1 MNLLNTSTFGFAFVV
16 ATLLFLLLS
25 CFIILLLLLYKK
37 HQNQHR
43 KEMVMLKNTYEQ
55 ALLQSQV
62 EVQEA
67 TFSTLGKE
75 LHDNLGQLLSTAKM
89 LINVTSMNLE
99 NVPDSLNTADETIS
113 KALSELRSLSK
124 TLNKEWLSQFDLI
137 ENLKREIARINTSK
151 TVQVHLEE
159 CGKLYLDPD
168 KQIILF
174 RIIQE
179 AIQNSIKHASAENGS
194 IKLDGYANPIEI
206 TVVDDGVGFH
216 PSGKTDGV
224 GILNMKQRTKS
235 VGGTLQIQSYKDKGT
250 TILIQL
256 PI

>member
-137 ENLKREIARINTSK
+137 DNLKREINRINTSK

-159 CGKLYLDPD
+159 FDKLYLDTD

-179 AIQNSIKHASAENGS
+179 AIQNSIKHASAKNIS
-194 IKLDGYANPIEI
+194 IKLNAATSRVEI
-206 TVVDDGVGFH
+206 TVADDGLGFD
-216 PSGKTDGV
+216 PVGKTDGV
-224 GILNMKQRTKS
+224 GILNMKQRTKLL
-235 VGGTLQIQSYKDKGT
+235 GGNFKLFSDKEDGT
-250 TILIQL
+250 RIVISL
-256 PI
+256 PA